1 MNATAMVRRLEET
14 SPKVKARAGGVQID
28 PRDDSRVPSPFVF
41 GF

>member
-14 SPKVKARAGGVQID
+14 SPKLKAGAGGVQID